1 MPRPLSGAPGGV
13 GSGIAAARGS
23 TSSIREWIVQIR
35 EEAVRRLDHVG
46 CRCGA
51 HRDRDDPQSG
61 SAVPAE
67 GRRDLNSKAEDK
79 QARVDLRVGG
89 LSGETRLKGGVD
101 VRITQRPP
109 V

>member
-1 MPRPLSGAPGGV
+1 M
-13 GSGIAAARGS
+13 
-23 TSSIREWIVQIR
+23 
-35 EEAVRRLDHVG
+35 
-46 CRCGA
+46 
-51 HRDRDDPQSG
+51 
-61 SAVPAE
+61 PAE